1 MLLQIALLVGI
12 QQPIERHRHQRCHLF
27 AVIIPHPVSPHIQS
41 QSMPGLSSLSTQA
54 GCSCVAI
61 IRRARC
67 SRDLMA
73 LSVDP
78 VVSAIS

>member
-1 MLLQIALLVGI
+1 MLLQIALFVGI
-12 QQPIERHRHQRCHLF
+12 QQPVERQLHERCHLF

-41 QSMPGLSSLSTQA
+41 QSTPGLFFLSTQA
-54 GCSCVAI
+54 GCSRVAI